1 MDRYGYQIAIER
13 RYLRA
18 SDADREPRT
27 GTIGLISPLEGNFNE
42 HNKGA
47 CPASAKFIR
56 LPHGRASV
64 GEKQVRLTLRIDVDE
79 TDIVPADVLLDESRQ
94 ASDFVDRVF
103 DIPLC

>member
-1 MDRYGYQIAIER
+1 MDIKLQ
-13 RYLRA
+13 L
-18 SDADREPRT
+18 SDATYERLMRT
-27 GTIGLISPLEGNFNE
+27 GSRVQGTIGLISPLEGNFNE

-79 TDIVPADVLLDESRQ
+79 MDVVPADVLLDESRQ